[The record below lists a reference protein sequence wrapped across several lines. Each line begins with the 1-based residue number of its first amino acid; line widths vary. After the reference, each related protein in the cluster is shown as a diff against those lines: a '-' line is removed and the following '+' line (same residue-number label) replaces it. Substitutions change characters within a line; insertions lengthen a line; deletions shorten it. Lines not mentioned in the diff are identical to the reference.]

1 MPCIA
6 RLYRFSAQG
15 AVQVGRTMMAFP
27 KAMDLWPMLE
37 HLEVPEG
44 ELKVLYPAAGMLSS
58 KRFEVALGL
67 TIRNLGTYDVESKY
81 ETVLSPMVPRAAL
94 HLGDAG
100 D

>member
-6 RLYRFSAQG
+6 RLCRFSAQG
-15 AVQVGRTMMAFP
+15 AVQVGRTNRLAAQRDKGMCRLAAQRWPP
-27 KAMDLWPMLE
+27 KAMDLRPMPVASFEDAFGLE
-37 HLEVPEG
+37 I
-44 ELKVLYPAAGMLSS
+44 A
-58 KRFEVALGL
+58 
-67 TIRNLGTYDVESKY
+67 NLGTYDVESKY